1 MLRCCLPLSTFLLI
15 LQARAGVL
23 QQQAQL
29 AAAAGP
35 NLRGPPALLNL
46 FPAGTSQ
53 AAAAAEID
61 SQLALLDLTAARL
74 ALAQRYTSEAY
85 LLLVDCW
92 RADSPRLP
100 NALRSFRANVL
111 SLPQPDYQ
119 AFMIGIFGMDRMK
132 TLELQQQ

>member
-1 MLRCCLPLSTFLLI
+1 VLLFVML
-15 LQARAGVL
+15 LQARAGVP

-29 AAAAGP
+29 VAVAAAALSP
-35 NLRGPPALLNL
+35 RGPPGLLNL

-74 ALAQRYTSEAY
+74 ALAQRYSSEAY

-92 RADSPRLP
+92 RADSPRLTD
-100 NALRSFRANVL
+100 ALRSFRANVL

-119 AFMIGIFGMDRMK
+119 AFMIGIFGMERMK
-132 TLELQQQ
+132 ALELQQQ